1 MARANTFL
9 FQLFQTFITLYV
21 YIKKTYTPIYD
32 WGVPKVWN
40 SWNRN
45 LKTYGITGLD
55 LFQTSKKMCKNL
67 VQNMERIID
76 TRKEE

>member
-1 MARANTFL
+1 M
-9 FQLFQTFITLYV
+9 
-21 YIKKTYTPIYD
+21 YD